1 MLAGPLPLAKARLE
15 GVRAVFADV
24 DGTLT
29 TDGRITSTVLGA
41 IEWLVGHRVEVVLVS
56 GRPSSWGECW
66 IRQLPVAA
74 VIVENGGMAWVRDGD
89 HLEKHFA
96 QTAAVR
102 ARNRVR
108 LGRVVALAMKR
119 VKGARLSTDSL
130 GREVDLAIDHSE
142 DGHVGVKG
150 VDALEAI
157 LQAHGVTAVRSSVHV
172 NCWIGDFDKRSAVA
186 AFLREQWNE
195 KLEATDPR
203 YVYVG
208 DSFNDAPMFE
218 AFSLSVG
225 VANVM
230 DVIDRLDAAPKFVTR
245 AREGR
250 GFCELV
256 DAIARAQ
263 KRGDKS

>member
-1 MLAGPLPLAKARLE
+1 MAARPLPLAQANLKR
-15 GVRAVFADV
+15 VRAVFADV
-24 DGTLT
+24 DGTVT
-29 TDGRITSTVLGA
+29 TDGRLTSTVLRA
-41 IEWLVGHRVEVVLVS
+41 IEWLVAHRVQVVLVS
-56 GRPSSWGECW
+56 GRSSSWGECW
-66 IRQLPVAA
+66 SRQLPVAG
-74 VIVENGGMAWVRDGD
+74 VIVENGAMAWVREGD
-89 HLEKHFA
+89 RMKKHFA
-96 QTAAVR
+96 QAASVR

-108 LGRVVALAMKR
+108 LGRVVALAMKK
-119 VKGARLSTDSL
+119 VKGSRLSTDSL

-142 DGHVGVKG
+142 DAHVGVKG

-157 LQAHGVTAVRSSVHV
+157 LHEHGVTAVRSSVHV
-172 NCWIGDFDKRSAVA
+172 NCWIGDFDKRSAVKD
-186 AFLREQWNE
+186 FLRQQWNE
-195 KLEATDPR
+195 ALEGADPR

-230 DVIDRLDAAPKFVTR
+230 DVLDRLDAPPKFVTR

-263 KRGDKS
+263 KRGGPS